1 MDESNQI
8 NGILRTATASKSLN
22 ANTFLSPKRG
32 VTLFDALTPAFVSR
46 STSSAKETSG
56 REPSPGARGALAMD
70 EGGIWRRCASAVV
83 SMDAE
88 ICVWAVVGDDDGG
101 GGGVGVVDVE
111 FGEG

>member
-1 MDESNQI
+1 M
-8 NGILRTATASKSLN
+8 
-22 ANTFLSPKRG
+22 
-32 VTLFDALTPAFVSR
+32 
-46 STSSAKETSG
+46 
-56 REPSPGARGALAMD
+56 LAMD